1 MLDRSITLPLTTE
14 NNIFNCDKNPKDH
27 FRPVLKFSFFFFI
40 MIYLYNTSISKIS
53 DLITP
58 KMSIL
63 STSKT
68 TPYSRTFSRVE
79 LLAYLLILIS
89 GDVGFA
95 AAH

>member
-1 MLDRSITLPLTTE
+1 
-14 NNIFNCDKNPKDH
+14 
-27 FRPVLKFSFFFFI
+27 
-40 MIYLYNTSISKIS
+40 MICLYNTNITKIS

-68 TPYSRTFSRVE
+68 TPYSRTFSRAE

-95 AAH
+95 IAH